1 MIKLLYT
8 LTALLCVAAWLPAR
22 AHADT
27 TKRQKV
33 IDFEDEVVEG
43 VNKRPLD
50 SLNQISERDRRKKK
64 PHLYRKRGG
73 FKSETAE
80 SLRVMRYTP
89 Q

>member
-1 MIKLLYT
+1 MYKCLLSVCS
-8 LTALLCVAAWLPAR
+8 LITALWVLHPALG
-22 AHADT
+22 DT
-27 TKRQKV
+27 QKRQKV

-50 SLNQISERDRRKKK
+50 SLNEIADRNRLKKK

-80 SLRVMRYTP
+80 NLRMMRYTP